1 MEIKYNLTEED
12 YLNFNLFHVKN
23 SNTVKRAL
31 NIQRFLF
38 PVLFIVISYLFSKMT
53 EISFLGVFIPFLLI
67 SILWVI
73 FYPKYFYRFI
83 IRNTKKLIREGKNED
98 LLGEHRMT
106 LSEEGIVDTTSN
118 KETKVTWSGIQ
129 MIKEDEHSIYLYNSS
144 VSAYILPKKDLHNV
158 EETKALIQ
166 AKIKDA

>member
-1 MEIKYNLTEED
+1 
-12 YLNFNLFHVKN
+12 
-23 SNTVKRAL
+23 
-31 NIQRFLF
+31 
-38 PVLFIVISYLFSKMT
+38 
-53 EISFLGVFIPFLLI
+53 
-67 SILWVI
+67 
-73 FYPKYFYRFI
+73 
-83 IRNTKKLIREGKNED
+83 
-98 LLGEHRMT
+98 MT
-106 LSEEGIVDTTSN
+106 LSEEGIVDTTPK

>member
-1 MEIKYNLTEED
+1 MEITYSLTEEE
-12 YLNFNLFHVKN
+12 YLKFNLFHVKN

-38 PVLFIVISYLFSKMT
+38 PVLFIVFSYFFSKVTDMP
-53 EISFLGVFIPFLLI
+53 FLGIFIPFLLI

-83 IRNTKKLIREGKNED
+83 IRNTKKLIRERENEG

-106 LSEEGIVDTTSN
+106 LLEEGLVDITPN

-129 MIKEDEHSIYLYNSS
+129 GLKEDEQAIYLYNSS

-158 EETKALIQ
+158 EETKAFIQ

>member
-73 FYPKYFYRFI
+73 F
-83 IRNTKKLIREGKNED
+83 
-98 LLGEHRMT
+98 
-106 LSEEGIVDTTSN
+106 
-118 KETKVTWSGIQ
+118 
-129 MIKEDEHSIYLYNSS
+129 
-144 VSAYILPKKDLHNV
+144 
-158 EETKALIQ
+158 
-166 AKIKDA
+166 